1 MVYTRTNIM
10 AKSEAAIAAIAQR
23 RQLKRIIEKAELELL
38 YLKSNNK
45 PNKFLKLSEKYESTR
60 REVKGYGIYGED
72 LVLSNREEWHKGF
85 LYFCNRTHDIYG
97 SRVDR
102 KHLLEYANDYRQ
114 RGSSSDEPVKTDPDK
129 K

>member
-1 MVYTRTNIM
+1 M
-10 AKSEAAIAAIAQR
+10 AKSEAAIAAIAER
-23 RQLKRIIEKAELELL
+23 RKMKRIIEKAELELL

-129 K
+129 Q

>member
-1 MVYTRTNIM
+1 M
-10 AKSEAAIAAIAQR
+10 AKSEAAIAAIAER
-23 RQLKRIIEKAELELL
+23 RKMNRIIEKAELELL

-45 PNKFLKLSEKYESTR
+45 PNKFLKLSEKYESTK

>member
-1 MVYTRTNIM
+1 MAYTRTNIM
-10 AKSEAAIAAIAQR
+10 AKSEAAIAAIAER
-23 RQLKRIIEKAELELL
+23 RQLKRIVEKAELELL

-114 RGSSSDEPVKTDPDK
+114 RGSSSDESVKTDPDK